1 MFIINTNNLKL
12 IKDTIAVNNLTAE
25 KGLIAEKGMR
35 INTSNY
41 NDVYKGLELCNKE
54 GNNCYNFYV
63 ENNDLKVKHSRW
75 NQTSNILFSYIP
87 PN

>member
-1 MFIINTNNLKL
+1 
-12 IKDTIAVNNLTAE
+12 
-25 KGLIAEKGMR
+25 MR

-63 ENNDLKVKHSRW
+63 ENDNLKVKHSRW
-75 NQTSNILFSYIP
+75 NQTSNIVFSYIP